1 MTTGTHSIYVV
12 LLLVAWLSMGT
23 SCKDKEPLTS
33 APKNYF
39 TCKINGVEYK
49 PSGYNGTPNYGINVD
64 PNYRDGAISI
74 GTYRYEGNDLA
85 YSLGFGSDSLK
96 NVGKYY
102 LTQTGRHRMSLW
114 NLKTSCEY
122 YSYQTDVTII
132 SGYFTFDTYD
142 LENFIFSG
150 QFEAVMAKTD
160 GCDTLHITE
169 GKFYYHL

>member
-1 MTTGTHSIYVV
+1 MKNNIVI
-12 LLLVAWLSMGT
+12 LLYLLFAWLSMGS
-23 SCKDKEPLTS
+23 SCKDKEPVSL

-49 PSGYNGTPNYGINVD
+49 PSGYNGTPNYDLNVE
-64 PNYRDGAISI
+64 PNYQNGTISI
-74 GTYRYEGNDLA
+74 TTYRYENNTLMYG
-85 YSLGFGSDSLK
+85 LGFGSDSLK
-96 NVGKYY
+96 SNGIFY
-102 LTQTGRHRMSLW
+102 LTTTGRHRMSFW
-114 NLKTSCEY
+114 NFNTSCQY
-122 YSYQTDVTII
+122 FSNYTDITIV